1 MDCLINWEQTWIAL
15 TCLPLHRAFLLLASL
30 PYIFPQCQHWH
41 QCSVL
46 KLLSPWGCLLSSTS
60 AMVYFY
66 DFFFISTGLSVYHRD
81 LPFVDIPFEVWLLIR
96 HKSAIQRRLQH
107 FWGAIQALS
116 AEKPAGQTVN
126 FLTAEWVMVY
136 SGFRP
141 QWGLTVLLC
150 NIGSNFCGLIKSCVS
165 LWKWL

>member
-1 MDCLINWEQTWIAL
+1 MTF
-15 TCLPLHRAFLLLASL
+15 LPLGFSSPFPLNANTDINDQFYEAFSMRPSFPSL
-30 PYIFPQCQHWH
+30 SYSLFLW
-41 QCSVL
+41 
-46 KLLSPWGCLLSSTS
+46 
-60 AMVYFY
+60 
-66 DFFFISTGLSVYHRD
+66 FFFISTGFLVYYRG

-96 HKSAIQRRLQH
+96 HKCATQRHLQH
-107 FWGAIQALS
+107 VWGAIQIMS

-136 SGFRP
+136 LGFRL